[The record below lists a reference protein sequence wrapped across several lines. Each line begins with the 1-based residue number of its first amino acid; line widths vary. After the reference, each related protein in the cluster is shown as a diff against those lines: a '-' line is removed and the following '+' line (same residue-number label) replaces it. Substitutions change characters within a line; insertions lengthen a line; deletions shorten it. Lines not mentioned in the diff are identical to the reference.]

1 MLVLINFL
9 FYFILFINIGW
20 VCANC
25 KTSNTP
31 GWRAGETPD
40 QKLCNGKFIAFF
52 N

>member
-1 MLVLINFL
+1 M
-9 FYFILFINIGW
+9 NIGW

-40 QKLCNGKFIAFF
+40 QKLCNGKFTIKDNILELAI
-52 N
+52 